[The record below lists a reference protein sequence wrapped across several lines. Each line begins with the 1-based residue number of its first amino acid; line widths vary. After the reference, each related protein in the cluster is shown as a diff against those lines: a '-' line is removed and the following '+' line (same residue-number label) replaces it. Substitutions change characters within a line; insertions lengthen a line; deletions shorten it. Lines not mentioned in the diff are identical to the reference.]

1 MATEREERVRVERA
15 GDFERKQRVVEY
27 APSLQVVLVSRIS
40 QLIWLIAGIVD
51 GLLVFRFILKLVAAD
66 PSSGFANF
74 VYSITNPL
82 VAPFG
87 GIVAL
92 PPTQTGSVFDF
103 AALFAIAVYTIVA
116 VVIIQLL
123 RILFASAGGTKQ
135 VTTIER
141 RN

>member
-27 APSLQVVLVSRIS
+27 APSMQVVLVSRIS
-40 QLIWLIAGIVD
+40 QLLWLMAGIVD

-66 PSSGFANF
+66 PGSGFANF
-74 VYSITNPL
+74 VYSLTNVL

-87 GIVAL
+87 GIISL
-92 PPTQTGSVFDF
+92 PPAQNGSIIDF
-103 AALFAIAVYTIVA
+103 AALFAILVYTVVA
-116 VVIIQLL
+116 VVVIQLL

-141 RN
+141 RS